1 MIQVLRVLW
10 VVVVE
15 VVVLVNVRRWHLH
28 QVIRNYP
35 PPPAAVAAA
44 AVIVAAHPQAQ
55 AAIVMN

>member
-10 VVVVE
+10 VV

-44 AVIVAAHPQAQ
+44 AVVVAAHPQAQ